1 MIPRTTCQK
10 TNGRMNDPQV
20 KVKDSIDRCLIY
32 TVLEADVRK
41 EDEIIASPL
50 TPASSQLNLPSN
62 IFGVLLLSETHAL
75 YKQPRSTCT
84 PVVWKL
90 WKIFTVSGSS
100 QYCTVPHT
108 VEWLALFFRLQLTF
122 LTFNPVHTVQTFMI
136 RRQHWSLKCE

>member
-10 TNGRMNDPQV
+10 TNGRMNDPSVGLQRPQV

-41 EDEIIASPL
+41 DDEIIASPL

-75 YKQPRSTCT
+75 YK
-84 PVVWKL
+84 
-90 WKIFTVSGSS
+90 
-100 QYCTVPHT
+100 
-108 VEWLALFFRLQLTF
+108 
-122 LTFNPVHTVQTFMI
+122 
-136 RRQHWSLKCE
+136 